1 MKDDQFDDM
10 MRKKLSEFASD
21 VPADMWQR
29 ISNRKGRRKKPVVI
43 FWISL
48 FAILVLLVTIGY
60 KDLFVHSAKN
70 VINPNVGQLTTKPNS
85 PVANNGTEDKVPAQ
99 DTMLQSSRPILTTNN
114 RFRKSFSHPES
125 DKTVASFKRKNDK
138 SIDHYHTNVRP
149 SMKASNDQSEAESST
164 NTDHK
169 SDSASATS
177 PDKTSDKTTSKA
189 DSTTSSQNKKTS
201 ENETYDKFSIEIFG
215 SPFYPVNSIHS
226 SDTYAQLLKNSATM
240 RLSAAAGIR
249 FRYAISKRISATLGL
264 TYSNVN
270 EKVMFTNSINGQ
282 QYHGSNHYQFLDI
295 PLLVSYNLPLSNSFT
310 TAVTT
315 GIVVNVSSKFKGAI
329 PSASGEP
336 VDISNANVYYANRGA
351 GWYFSVDFSKNI
363 GNNIYFF
370 AEPFFQASLKNM
382 TNTFQTFKQKIHS
395 AGVNIG
401 AGYHF

>member
-1 MKDDQFDDM
+1 
-10 MRKKLSEFASD
+10 
-21 VPADMWQR
+21 
-29 ISNRKGRRKKPVVI
+29 
-43 FWISL
+43 
-48 FAILVLLVTIGY
+48 
-60 KDLFVHSAKN
+60 
-70 VINPNVGQLTTKPNS
+70 
-85 PVANNGTEDKVPAQ
+85 
-99 DTMLQSSRPILTTNN
+99 
-114 RFRKSFSHPES
+114 
-125 DKTVASFKRKNDK
+125 
-138 SIDHYHTNVRP
+138 
-149 SMKASNDQSEAESST
+149 MKASNDQSEAESST

-240 RLSAAAGIR
+240 HVSAAAGIR
-249 FRYAISKRISATLGL
+249 FRYAISKRVSATLGL

-270 EKVMFTNSINGQ
+270 EKVMFTNSVDGQ
-282 QYHGSNHYQFLDI
+282 QYQGSNHYQFLDI
-295 PLLVSYNLPLSNSFT
+295 LSLVSYNLLVSNSFT
-310 TAVTT
+310 TAVNT
-315 GIVVNVSSKFKGAI
+315 GIVVNVSSKFKGAF

-351 GWYFSVDFSKNI
+351 GWYFSVDLSKNI

-395 AGVNIG
+395 AGINIG